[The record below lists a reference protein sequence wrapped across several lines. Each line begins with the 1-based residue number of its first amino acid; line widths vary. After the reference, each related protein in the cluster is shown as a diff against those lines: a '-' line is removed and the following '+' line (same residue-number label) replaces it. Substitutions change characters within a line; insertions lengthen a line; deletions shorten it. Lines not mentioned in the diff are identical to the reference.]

1 MQSTDSYLHSSNTED
16 IDCISNKI
24 PLAFNVKFSQAV
36 STMSLELGT
45 NDTVYSSFVYSSF
58 VYSSVGAFIGSV
70 LPYNSLLLTIYI
82 DR

>member
-1 MQSTDSYLHSSNTED
+1 MQLTVSYLHSSNTED
-16 IDCISNKI
+16 TDCISSKI

-36 STMSLELGT
+36 STMSFELGT
-45 NDTVYSSFVYSSF
+45 NDTVYSSF